1 MPFISSVSG
10 SLGGLIWPLS
20 KASAPTVTISST
32 TNFNQSIATFNGTV
46 SANGAVTTTIKFQI
60 SSDNGTTWND
70 ATGGTTI
77 SNTSSQS
84 VSVYYN
90 ATGLSEGTVYKVR
103 ITATNSVGTST
114 TTATTGDFTTW
125 SKQLY
130 ERTTSGGTTFTI
142 PTVTPTGGSAVAVSI
157 YDIIMFGG
165 GGGGSWGGHGGG
177 GGASQDSASR
187 SLTGSRSIT
196 TSVGAGGAGGTL
208 NGDGTTNTGGAGGNT
223 TISGDI
229 TTFTA
234 NGGGG
239 ADQMA
244 ARAASSG
251 NGNLGGLSQT
261 SDDGDPKTLDNTAYG
276 GGGGAGGAGANGT
289 ATVSVSTGGN
299 GGTGVSITRDGVTR
313 AGGAGGG
320 GAAYVGLSP
329 GTNGSQGTNNTYG
342 SGGNST
348 TSTAGSAGQAGYIRF
363 RYYASSALA

>member
-10 SLGGLIWPLS
+10 SKGGRIWPLS
-20 KASAPTVTISST
+20 TGPVATAPTVTISST

-60 SSDNGTTWND
+60 SSDNGTTWDD

-125 SKQLY
+125 SKQVY

-165 GGGGSWGGHGGG
+165 GGGGRFGTGGG
-177 GGASQDSASR
+177 GGSYVSSASIAM
-187 SLTGSRSIT
+187 TGSRSIT
-196 TSVGAGGAGGTL
+196 TSVGAGGQGAVTYVQDATAGGSSTL
-208 NGDGTTNTGGAGGNT
+208 SGDLTTQTAPGGA
-223 TISGDI
+223 IGDD
-229 TTFTA
+229 TVNPKDTY
-234 NGGGG
+234 
-239 ADQMA
+239 
-244 ARAASSG
+244 RAGSSG
-251 NGNLGGLSQT
+251 NGNLGGT
-261 SDDGDPKTLDNTAYG
+261 NTFYTVSKNNEYFAYG
-276 GGGGAGGAGANGT
+276 GGGGAGGAGGNAT
-289 ATVSVSTGGN
+289 ATSSSGTGGN
-299 GGTGVSITRDGVTR
+299 GGTGVSITRGDVTR

-320 GAAYVGLSP
+320 GFGTTSSGGVGA
-329 GTNGSQGTNNTYG
+329 NNSYG
-342 SGGNST
+342 SGGN
-348 TSTAGSAGQAGYIRF
+348 GYNPGQAGYIRF
-363 RYYASSALA
+363 RYYAASQLA